1 MIFSRLTLFVKDDRL
16 GIKNLSQRLQ
26 PLKTATINQIRR
38 GSKVVKY
45 KFQAIKDAQ
54 FLRALTSAT
63 STQMKGVR
71 RTLVE
76 KVHSVKDSTGDV
88 PVALEKVR
96 KIFSNRLKSMKAII
110 KELGKRV
117 DDDDDFGHEDMIRK
131 LQELGN
137 AAKMTSSILNDLPQ
151 NSTENSHGSFGLND
165 SE

>member
-1 MIFSRLTLFVKDDRL
+1 M
-16 GIKNLSQRLQ
+16 SQRLQ
-26 PLKTATINQIRR
+26 PIKTATINQIRR
-38 GSKVVKY
+38 GSKVVKD

-54 FLRALTSAT
+54 FLRALISAT
-63 STQMKGVR
+63 STQMIGVR

-88 PVALEKVR
+88 PFTLHKVR
-96 KIFSNRLKSMKAII
+96 ELFSNRLKSMKAII
-110 KELGKRV
+110 RELGKRV

-137 AAKMTSSILNDLPQ
+137 AAKMTSSILNDSPQ